1 MGLFNKKRIEQPIQP
16 VSKPVNTVKENT
28 SMVIAE
34 KLPERIAVKQKPEV
48 EMYEDEE
55 VAEKVS
61 NETENEYDESENE
74 ETVPAPDEMLD
85 ETSQDE
91 FDEEALKT
99 ELRTMISHLEA
110 NDARLTKIESFLFRN
125 MR

>member
-34 KLPERIAVKQKPEV
+34 KLPERIAVKQQPEV

-74 ETVPAPDEMLD
+74 ETVPASDEMLD

>member
-34 KLPERIAVKQKPEV
+34 KLPERIAVKQQPEV